1 MITLVAGV
9 VLQAIAPGKFVAAPV
24 PLPWLSGH
32 TQCDLLLRSQC
43 RSGFVQEH
51 LWPIAVQLGLLL
63 LPSRPLETTR
73 FDPDH
78 LVVLGDR
85 QAEVTPLVVHGGK
98 ESNLPIG
105 VRQGFDFAQH
115 SAGTGGICVCFT
127 RIKNNHLCLI
137 LLKWQFDLSA
147 GGGFLDDLQWR
158 GFSRPRVPELDSS
171 LGTELNHVAGFG
183 VHGEVDVTGADLA
196 VQAAHGAVQP
206 AGIVNEGCLDV
217 LQRLTRTNKAVC
229 CRDRLG

>member
-1 MITLVAGV
+1 M
-9 VLQAIAPGKFVAAPV
+9 
-24 PLPWLSGH
+24 
-32 TQCDLLLRSQC
+32 
-43 RSGFVQEH
+43 
-51 LWPIAVQLGLLL
+51 QLGLLF

-85 QAEVTPLVVHGGK
+85 QAEVTPLVVHGGQ
-98 ESNLPIG
+98 ESDLPIG

-171 LGTELNHVAGFG
+171 LSTELNHVPRFG
-183 VHGEVDVTGADLA
+183 IHGEINITGADLA
-196 VQAAHGAVQP
+196 VQGTHGAIEATGV
-206 AGIVNEGCLDV
+206 LDKGAADFCQS
-217 LQRLTRTNKAVC
+217 LIRFL
-229 CRDRLG
+229 